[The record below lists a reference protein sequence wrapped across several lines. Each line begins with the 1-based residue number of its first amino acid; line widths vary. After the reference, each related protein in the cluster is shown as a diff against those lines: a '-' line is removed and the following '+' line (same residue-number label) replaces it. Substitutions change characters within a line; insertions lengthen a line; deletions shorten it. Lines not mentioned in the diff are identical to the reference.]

1 MCPRSKFCDDK
12 AMFTFSLLGNPHCW
26 PFGAILTAVC
36 IVATAVLLVVLSM
49 AVKKA
54 LRKGDSQSTPKS
66 RNQRPEFRTLVDM
79 RPSQFVVIAL
89 LALTTIPPDTLAC
102 QETHMRH
109 SAELICNDSNMCTIE
124 YEREF
129 LFNKLHREACV
140 YLKYRN
146 QTIGN
151 LNITVEK
158 TRQNC
163 NKETLFYTRDTSPRV
178 FSEKRCPFMGS
189 CHGDTCFNLRTN
201 DSVPELREAEV
212 YPGYSKCS
220 ETCGGI
226 ICGCL
231 GLPLTGCLFYRVA
244 HIPLDND
251 VYHVYRCP
259 SWNPEVH
266 VRIRSTIAGKKT
278 AQSVQLHP
286 YVQVNVTGW
295 NMRAA
300 KTTIHCYSN
309 KPRELAL
316 DCSYQTFLLK
326 CSTTSEAN
334 HLKLEYNR
342 AQVQDRCRYQCGAQ
356 THDILLAGTLL
367 YHSTVTDDEI
377 FDGSSKK
384 VNGSFWEHF
393 SIPDI
398 TPLMMTFALHWK
410 IALSVIAAFA
420 ILALLIYAFGPSVIL
435 AFIKVI
441 TAIVELL
448 VRTLLACLD
457 GALRACLQRT
467 ANDST
472 RQ

>member
-1 MCPRSKFCDDK
+1 
-12 AMFTFSLLGNPHCW
+12 
-26 PFGAILTAVC
+26 
-36 IVATAVLLVVLSM
+36 M

-54 LRKGDSQSTPKS
+54 LREGDSQSTPKS

-109 SAELICNDSNMCTIE
+109 SAELICNDSNVCTIE

-146 QTIGN
+146 QTIGQCDWMEYESCISAAP
-151 LNITVEK
+151 LLVRRQQKIRRFTETHMILDDGFKPAVECPSADAALGRFNSCK
-158 TRQNC
+158 
-163 NKETLFYTRDTSPRV
+163 NK
-178 FSEKRCPFMGS
+178 
-189 CHGDTCFNLRTN
+189 
-201 DSVPELREAEV
+201 
-212 YPGYSKCS
+212 
-220 ETCGGI
+220 I
-226 ICGCL
+226 ICACSTSSDAARCL
-231 GLPLTGCLFYRVA
+231 
-244 HIPLDND
+244 
-251 VYHVYRCP
+251 CP
-259 SWNPEVH
+259 QH
-266 VRIRSTIAGKKT
+266 TLRAIRNSTT
-278 AQSVQLHP
+278 
-286 YVQVNVTGW
+286 
-295 NMRAA
+295 
-300 KTTIHCYSN
+300 
-309 KPRELAL
+309 
-316 DCSYQTFLLK
+316 

-342 AQVQDRCRYQCGAQ
+342 AQVQDRCRYQCGVR
-356 THDILLAGTLL
+356 TYDILLTGTLL

-384 VNGSFWEHF
+384 VNDSFWEHF

-420 ILALLIYAFGPSVIL
+420 IVAPLIYAFGPSVIS
-435 AFIKVI
+435 AFTKAI

-448 VRTLLACLD
+448 VRTLLACLG
-457 GALRACLQRT
+457 GAVGACQK
-467 ANDST
+467 AVNDST